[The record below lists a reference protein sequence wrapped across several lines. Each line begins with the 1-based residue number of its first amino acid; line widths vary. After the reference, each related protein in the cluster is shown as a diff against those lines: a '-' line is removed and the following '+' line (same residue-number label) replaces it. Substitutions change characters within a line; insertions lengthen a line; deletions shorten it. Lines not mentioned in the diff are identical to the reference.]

1 MLLKK
6 EFAARITS
14 DSYVCNAG
22 FWTTDYNIETE
33 GNEDFD
39 EIKKKFEGKKVKVT
53 IEEID

>member
-1 MLLKK
+1 MKK